1 MKSPSTIFAKDKRLD
16 MMTSDLRKS
25 IERLDKVIYSNKSNL
40 NKVMKV
46 TKQSIYSDKG
56 GRAGIDNHN

>member
-1 MKSPSTIFAKDKRLD
+1 
-16 MMTSDLRKS
+16 MTSDLRKS

-40 NKVMKV
+40 NTVMKV

-56 GRAGIDNHN
+56 GRAGIDNNN